1 MTLDVFAKISE
12 DVVSGRLSSL
22 LVTSG
27 SPDCVVLKL
36 MSPLLICLLSP
47 EVAVV
52 KNISTVAVSFSTSAG
67 MLVDVLSPP
76 DVSSISPNVLVCV
89 LMSALVV
96 WLMPPEAVVSIVS
109 VVTMVASMLKSPLS
123 VSVT

>member
-1 MTLDVFAKISE
+1 
-12 DVVSGRLSSL
+12 
-22 LVTSG
+22 
-27 SPDCVVLKL
+27 
-36 MSPLLICLLSP
+36 MSPLLLSS
-47 EVAVV
+47 VSAKVVV
-52 KNISTVAVSFSTSAG
+52 KDISTAAVSCSRSAG
-67 MLVDVLSPP
+67 MLVGVKSPL